1 MSGRKALDEVIGELR
16 AETPLE
22 DGEVHFRTLLEKL
35 PAGAYTCDREGLITY
50 FNQSAVQL
58 WGRAPALNDP
68 ADRYCGSFKLFSTD
82 GAPIGHDRCWMA
94 LALQTD
100 EGYNEREIVV
110 ERPDGQRLTAL
121 AHANPIHGTSGELI
135 GAVNVLVDITDRKRA
150 EEELLQAREAERQRM
165 ARDLHDEVLQDLA
178 YALTATQL
186 VQGAVGD
193 DAAEERLG
201 QAIEALKRAGRGVRD
216 AIYDLRAEDERK
228 DLGEVLEALSIGDAP
243 TLHTEPGLETR
254 SGMDSS
260 STGEPEDELDGG
272 VARVLL
278 VEDHASFRDAVAS
291 VFEGEPGYTV
301 VGQAGSLAEARELLD
316 GVDIAVID
324 LALPDGFGG
333 EIVEE
338 LRVRN
343 PQAQALVLSAYS
355 ERREVARAVE
365 SGAAGVLHK
374 SVGME
379 EVLDAV
385 RRLKAGDTILP
396 LEEVVELLRYA
407 SSRKVEE
414 QEGIEAIAR
423 LTQREREVL
432 RLLAEG
438 LDSRGIAE
446 RLNISIKTERHHAA
460 SILAKFGAHSRL
472 QALVFALRHDIVR
485 VT

>member
-1 MSGRKALDEVIGELR
+1 
-16 AETPLE
+16 
-22 DGEVHFRTLLEKL
+22 
-35 PAGAYTCDREGLITY
+35 
-50 FNQSAVQL
+50 
-58 WGRAPALNDP
+58 
-68 ADRYCGSFKLFSTD
+68 
-82 GAPIGHDRCWMA
+82 
-94 LALQTD
+94 
-100 EGYNEREIVV
+100 
-110 ERPDGQRLTAL
+110 
-121 AHANPIHGTSGELI
+121 
-135 GAVNVLVDITDRKRA
+135 
-150 EEELLQAREAERQRM
+150 M

-228 DLGEVLEALSIGDAP
+228 DLGEVLEALSIGDRPAV
-243 TLHTEPGLETR
+243 HTEPGLETR
-254 SGMDSS
+254 SGMDST
-260 STGEPEDELDGG
+260 STGEPEEGLDDG

-278 VEDHASFRDAVAS
+278 VEDHASFRDAIAS

-432 RLLAEG
+432 QLLAEG

-446 RLNISIKTERHHAA
+446 RLNISVKTERHHAA